1 MNIAVDAMGGDY
13 APEAAIQGAL
23 WAHSELGVDVT
34 LVGDRNRISKQLDKG
49 SSTDNGVQIHHC
61 SQVVGMA
68 ESPLKILRQKKDASI
83 SVAFELM
90 KSGKV
95 QAVVSAGNS
104 GATVGAAV
112 LALGRIGGVER
123 PALAA
128 MFPGARGAV
137 VLIDVGA
144 NVDTKPKQLF
154 TFAIMGNVFANS
166 LLGIDNPKIGLLNI
180 GEEGSKGNERVKIAY
195 DMLKNAPLNF
205 VGNVEGRHIFSGDV
219 QVIVTDGFVG
229 NVALK
234 LSEGMAEAIGVM
246 LQRETSRNLMSRI
259 GFWLSKRAV
268 RNVGK
273 NLDYAEYG
281 GALLLGIRGV
291 GVICHGSSSPKAIKN
306 AVRTARNF
314 VNNRVQ
320 ERLEEGL
327 AVLQSD
333 TR

>member
-1 MNIAVDAMGGDY
+1 MGGDY
-13 APEAAIQGAL
+13 APEAPIQGGL
-23 WAHSELGVDVT
+23 WAQSELGVNVT
-34 LVGDRNRISKQLDKG
+34 LVGDRSLIAKWLDTGSNR
-49 SSTDNGVQIHHC
+49 DNGIQIHHC
-61 SQVVGMA
+61 SQVVGMD
-68 ESPLKILRQKKDASI
+68 ESPLKVLRQKKDASI
-83 SVAFELM
+83 LVAFELM

-104 GATVGAAV
+104 GATVGAAI

-128 MFPGARGAV
+128 VFPGARGAV

-154 TFAIMGNVFANS
+154 EFAIMGNIFANS

-180 GEEGSKGNERVKIAY
+180 GEEGSKGSERVKIAH
-195 DMLKNAPLNF
+195 DMLTQAPLNF
-205 VGNVEGRHIFSGDV
+205 VGNVEGRHIFSGEV

-234 LSEGMAEAIGVM
+234 LSEGMAEAIGLM
-246 LQRETSRNLMSRI
+246 LERETSQNVMSRI
-259 GFWLSKRAV
+259 GFWLSRRAV
-268 RNVGK
+268 ENVGR

-320 ERLEEGL
+320 EQLEEGL
-327 AVLQSD
+327 AVLQSG
-333 TR
+333 TF

>member
-1 MNIAVDAMGGDY
+1 LNIAVDAMGGDY
-13 APEAAIQGAL
+13 APEAPIQGGL
-23 WAHSELGVDVT
+23 WAQSELGVNVT
-34 LVGDRNRISKQLDKG
+34 LVGDRSLIAKWLDTGSNR
-49 SSTDNGVQIHHC
+49 DNGIQIHHC
-61 SQVVGMA
+61 SQVVGMD
-68 ESPLKILRQKKDASI
+68 ESPLKVLRQKKDASI
-83 SVAFELM
+83 LVAFELM

-128 MFPGARGAV
+128 VFPGARGAV

-154 TFAIMGNVFANS
+154 EFAIMGNIFANS

-180 GEEGSKGNERVKIAY
+180 GEEGSKGSERVKIAH
-195 DMLKNAPLNF
+195 DMLTQAPLNF

-234 LSEGMAEAIGVM
+234 LSEGMVETIGLM
-246 LQRETSRNLMSRI
+246 LERETSRTLMSRI
-259 GFWLSKRAV
+259 GFWLSRRAV
-268 RNVGK
+268 ENVGRD
-273 NLDYAEYG
+273 LDYAEYG

-320 ERLEEGL
+320 EQLEEGL
-327 AVLQSD
+327 AVLQSG
-333 TR
+333 TF

>member
-1 MNIAVDAMGGDY
+1 LNIAVDAMGGDY
-13 APEAAIQGAL
+13 APEAPIQGGL
-23 WAHSELGVDVT
+23 WAQSELGVNVT
-34 LVGDRNRISKQLDKG
+34 LVGDRSLIAKWLDTGSNR
-49 SSTDNGVQIHHC
+49 DNGIQIHHC
-61 SQVVGMA
+61 SQVVGMD
-68 ESPLKILRQKKDASI
+68 ESPLKVLRQKKDASI
-83 SVAFELM
+83 LVAFELM

-128 MFPGARGAV
+128 VFPGARGAV

-154 TFAIMGNVFANS
+154 EFAIMGNIFANS

-180 GEEGSKGNERVKIAY
+180 GEEGSKGSERVKIAH
-195 DMLKNAPLNF
+195 DMLTQAPLNF

-234 LSEGMAEAIGVM
+234 LSEGMVETIGLM
-246 LQRETSRNLMSRI
+246 LERETSRTLMSRI
-259 GFWLSKRAV
+259 GFWLSRRAV
-268 RNVGK
+268 ENVGRD
-273 NLDYAEYG
+273 LDYAEYG

-291 GVICHGSSSPKAIKN
+291 AVICHGSSSPKAIKN

-314 VNNRVQ
+314 VNKRVQ
-320 ERLEEGL
+320 EQLEEGL
-327 AVLQSD
+327 AVLQSG
-333 TR
+333 TF

>member
-1 MNIAVDAMGGDY
+1 MGGDY
-13 APEAAIQGAL
+13 APEAPIQGGL
-23 WAHSELGVDVT
+23 WAQSELGVNVT
-34 LVGDRNRISKQLDKG
+34 LVGDRSLIAKWLDTGSNR
-49 SSTDNGVQIHHC
+49 DNGIQIHHC
-61 SQVVGMA
+61 SQVVGMD
-68 ESPLKILRQKKDASI
+68 ESPLKVLRQKKDASI
-83 SVAFELM
+83 LVAFELM

-128 MFPGARGAV
+128 VFPGARGAV

-154 TFAIMGNVFANS
+154 EFAIMGNIFANS

-180 GEEGSKGNERVKIAY
+180 GEEGSKGSERVKIAH
-195 DMLKNAPLNF
+195 DMLTQAPLNF
-205 VGNVEGRHIFSGDV
+205 VGNVEGRHIFSGEV

-234 LSEGMAEAIGVM
+234 LSEGMAEAIGLM
-246 LQRETSRNLMSRI
+246 LERETSRNLMSRI
-259 GFWLSKRAV
+259 GFWLSRRAV
-268 RNVGK
+268 ENVGR

-320 ERLEEGL
+320 EQLEEGL
-327 AVLQSD
+327 AVLQSG
-333 TR
+333 TF

>member
-13 APEAAIQGAL
+13 APEAAIQGGL
-23 WAHSELGVDVT
+23 WAQSELGVDVT
-34 LVGDRNRISKQLDKG
+34 LVGDRNLISKQLETG
-49 SSTDNGVQIHHC
+49 PSTDNGIQIHHC
-61 SQVVGMA
+61 SQVVGMD

-83 SVAFELM
+83 LVAFELM

-104 GATVGAAV
+104 GATVGAGV

-128 MFPGARGAV
+128 MFPGAKGAV

-144 NVDTKPKQLF
+144 NVDAKPKQLF
-154 TFAIMGNVFANS
+154 EFAIMGNVFANS
-166 LLGIDNPKIGLLNI
+166 LLGMDNPKIGLLNI
-180 GEEGSKGNERVKIAY
+180 GEEGIKGNERVKIAH
-195 DMLKNAPLNF
+195 DMLTNAPLNF

-234 LSEGMAEAIGVM
+234 LSEGMAEAMGLM
-246 LQRETSRNLMSRI
+246 LQRETSRSLMSRI
-259 GFWLSKRAV
+259 GFWLSRRAV
-268 RNVGK
+268 RNVGR

-333 TR
+333 TL

>member
-1 MNIAVDAMGGDY
+1 LNIAVDAMGGDY

-23 WAHSELGVDVT
+23 WAHSELGVEIT
-34 LVGDRNRISKQLDKG
+34 LVGDRGLIAKQLDKG
-49 SSTDNGVQIHHC
+49 SSTDNGIQIHHC
-61 SQVVGMA
+61 SEVVGMD

-90 KSGKV
+90 KSEKV

-144 NVDTKPKQLF
+144 NVDTKPKQFLE
-154 TFAIMGNVFANS
+154 FAIMGNIFAES
-166 LLGIDNPKIGLLNI
+166 LLGIDNAKIGLLNI
-180 GEEGSKGNERVKIAY
+180 GEEGSKGSERVKIAH
-195 DMLKNAPLNF
+195 DMLTNASLNF

-219 QVIVTDGFVG
+219 NVIVTDGFVG

-234 LSEGMAEAIGVM
+234 LSEGMAEAIRLM
-246 LQRETSRNLMSRI
+246 LQRETSRSLASRI
-259 GFWLSKRAV
+259 GFWLSRRGLKR
-268 RNVGK
+268 VGR

-306 AVRTARNF
+306 AVRTARYF

-320 ERLEEGL
+320 ERLEKGL
-327 AVLQSD
+327 AAL
-333 TR
+333 

>member
-23 WAHSELGVDVT
+23 WAHSELGVEIT
-34 LVGDRNRISKQLDKG
+34 LVGDRGLIAKQLDKG
-49 SSTDNGVQIHHC
+49 LSIDNGIQIHHC
-61 SQVVGMA
+61 SQVVGMD
-68 ESPLKILRQKKDASI
+68 ESPLKILRRKKDASI

-90 KSGKV
+90 KTGKV

-137 VLIDVGA
+137 VLVDVGA
-144 NVDTKPKQLF
+144 NVDTKPKQFLE
-154 TFAIMGNVFANS
+154 FAIMGNIFAES
-166 LLGIDNPKIGLLNI
+166 LLGINNAKIGLLNI
-180 GEEGSKGNERVKIAY
+180 GEEGSKGSERVKIAH
-195 DMLKNAPLNF
+195 DMLTNASLNF

-219 QVIVTDGFVG
+219 NVIVTDGFVG

-234 LSEGMAEAIGVM
+234 LSEGMAEAIRLM
-246 LQRETSRNLMSRI
+246 LQRETSRSLASRV
-259 GFWLSKRAV
+259 GFWLSRRALKK
-268 RNVGK
+268 VGR

-281 GALLLGIRGV
+281 GALLLGIKGV

-314 VNNRVQ
+314 VNNSVQ
-320 ERLEEGL
+320 ERLEKGL
-327 AVLQSD
+327 AVLSSK
-333 TR
+333 TC

>member
-23 WAHSELGVDVT
+23 WAHSELGVKIT
-34 LVGDRNRISKQLDKG
+34 LVGDRGLITKQLDKG
-49 SSTDNGVQIHHC
+49 SSTDNGIQIHHC
-61 SQVVGMA
+61 SQVVGMD

-90 KSGKV
+90 KTGKV

-144 NVDTKPKQLF
+144 NVDTKPKQFLE
-154 TFAIMGNVFANS
+154 FAIMGNIFAES
-166 LLGIDNPKIGLLNI
+166 LLGIDNAKIGLLNI
-180 GEEGSKGNERVKIAY
+180 GEEGSKGSERVKIAH
-195 DMLKNAPLNF
+195 DMLANASLNF

-219 QVIVTDGFVG
+219 NVIVTDGFVG

-234 LSEGMAEAIGVM
+234 LSEGMAEAIDLM
-246 LQRETSRNLMSRI
+246 LQRETSRSLASRI
-259 GFWLSKRAV
+259 GFWFSRRAL
-268 RNVGK
+268 RKVGR

-320 ERLEEGL
+320 ERLEKGL
-327 AVLQSD
+327 AVL
-333 TR
+333 